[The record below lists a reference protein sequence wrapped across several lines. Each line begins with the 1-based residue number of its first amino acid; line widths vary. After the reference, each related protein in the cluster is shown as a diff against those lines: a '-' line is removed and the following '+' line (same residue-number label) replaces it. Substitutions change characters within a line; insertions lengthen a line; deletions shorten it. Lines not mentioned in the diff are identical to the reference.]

1 MQQDRFFP
9 YSWHVDEKEE
19 DVQRLKKLQL
29 ELHGHFIKIVEKSRG
44 KKLKDPEKNNI
55 FTGEFW
61 SGETA
66 LSLGLIDG
74 IGNADQVL
82 KEKFG
87 KEVVIKKFEKP
98 KGFIAKKL
106 SSSIENQLDNLAS
119 TLEERAIWQK
129 FGL

>member
-1 MQQDRFFP
+1 M
-9 YSWHVDEKEE
+9 
-19 DVQRLKKLQL
+19 QRLKKLQL

-66 LSLGLIDG
+66 LNLGLIDG
-74 IGNADQVL
+74 IGNADQIL

-106 SSSIENQLDNLAS
+106 SSSIEQQFDNLAS